1 VSVAGR
7 RRALA
12 AVALVVLA
20 VAGFVIAGHA
30 GGGGQPAIA
39 DGAARLVPSDALVYV
54 HLSTDR
60 RRDAVERALK
70 LAGKFP
76 DYPRLRDAIL
86 RRLSVSG
93 DAADVG
99 DFLGDEAA
107 LALLNSSSGTA
118 GSLVIVAVRD
128 QDAAR
133 SFLAE
138 GRGSQAAQHYRG
150 VRMDQYGQVMAGFV
164 GNYVVIGQKASV
176 EQAID
181 LSKGKGASL
190 ATDEQYRRAMAGAP
204 ADRFADAYVTGD
216 GVTRL
221 LAPAGGLLGAAG
233 TLLNRPGLHAT
244 ALSLSAD
251 DPGAVLTVHTL
262 GRAGQF
268 KPFTAN
274 LLGAVPK
281 GALAYIGVR
290 GFDQAAARLLA
301 ATGTQATTLAQ
312 VIGAIP
318 RDLIVALQGEVGIV
332 LTTAS
337 KATVLT
343 VVAHAGDEAGARRSL
358 QRLAAPLRKVLPN
371 LRVSSTTVAGTPV
384 VVLRSGP
391 RFQLDAAVFDGRL
404 VISTAPAGIA
414 AVRGA
419 KGGLAGEEAFKR
431 VVTETGSKMTAV
443 GFLDFDQLLAL
454 AERTG
459 LDASTAYQ
467 AIRADLRR
475 VRALGFS
482 SAGSGGNTTA
492 EIRFD
497 IP

>member
-1 VSVAGR
+1 
-7 RRALA
+7 
-12 AVALVVLA
+12 
-20 VAGFVIAGHA
+20 
-30 GGGGQPAIA
+30 
-39 DGAARLVPSDALVYV
+39 
-54 HLSTDR
+54 
-60 RRDAVERALK
+60 
-70 LAGKFP
+70 
-76 DYPRLRDAIL
+76 
-86 RRLSVSG
+86 
-93 DAADVG
+93 
-99 DFLGDEAA
+99 
-107 LALLNSSSGTA
+107 
-118 GSLVIVAVRD
+118 
-128 QDAAR
+128 
-133 SFLAE
+133 
-138 GRGSQAAQHYRG
+138 
-150 VRMDQYGQVMAGFV
+150 MDQYGQVMAGFV
-164 GNYVVIGQKASV
+164 GKYVVIGQKQSV

-190 ATDEQYRRAMAGAP
+190 AADGRYRRAMAGAP

-233 TLLNRPGLHAT
+233 TLLNRPGLQAT
-244 ALSLSAD
+244 GLSLSAD
-251 DPGAVLTVHTL
+251 DPGAVLTVHAL
-262 GRAGQF
+262 GSAGQF
-268 KPFTAN
+268 KPFAPT

-281 GALAYIGVR
+281 GALAFIGVH
-290 GFDQAAARLLA
+290 GFDKAAARLLA

-337 KATVLT
+337 NATVLT
-343 VVAHAGDEAGARRSL
+343 VVAHAGDEARARIAL
-358 QRLAAPLRKVLPN
+358 KGLAAPLRKVLPN
-371 LRVSSTTVAGTPV
+371 LRVSSTTVAGGAGGNMII
-384 VVLRSGP
+384 LRSGA

-431 VVTETGSKMTAV
+431 VVPETGSKVTAV

-459 LDASTAYQ
+459 LDASPAYK

-482 SAGSGGNTTA
+482 SAGSEGNTTA
-492 EIRFD
+492 EIRLE